1 MCKERLLSARP
12 AHQRVTQGE
21 LKEGENVDP
30 RTKYSFSFKD
40 KAYEP
45 NLCCGLTDDL
55 LWYLGLHSLGSF
67 SKIYH
72 RNAFLSMGQC
82 VPVKLMSS

>member
-1 MCKERLLSARP
+1 MISVCP
-12 AHQRVTQGE
+12 AYQRVTQGE

-30 RTKYSFSFKD
+30 CTKYSFSFKD

-45 NLCCGLTDDL
+45 NLCFGLTDDL

-72 RNAFLSMGQC
+72 CNVFLSMGQY